1 MNAEARLPDPPT
13 GEPSAGPARVPKG
26 GRNLPVAVVTAL
38 ILLAL
43 IILCFILGPDAFFV
57 LAATV
62 ILLALYEAF
71 DIARA
76 GGHRVVPAFGIAAGL
91 SMLLTAYLW
100 RPSYLTG
107 VLALALFG
115 STLLAMRPAR
125 GERPASDVAWT
136 MFALAWVG
144 GGGAGAVS
152 ILRLEEV
159 GLELLVA
166 TVLLVAGDDI
176 GAYFT
181 GTAFGKHKMAPSI
194 SPAKSWEGLFGGLAL
209 ALVAG
214 MGAGVLLDELTLV
227 EGLGLGLVAAV
238 FAPLGDLLESMVK
251 REMGVKDS
259 GRLLPG
265 HGGMLDRL
273 DAILFTVPFAYLY
286 LRVVV
291 L

>member
-1 MNAEARLPDPPT
+1 
-13 GEPSAGPARVPKG
+13 
-26 GRNLPVAVVTAL
+26 VAVVTAL

-152 ILRLEEV
+152 ILRLEDV